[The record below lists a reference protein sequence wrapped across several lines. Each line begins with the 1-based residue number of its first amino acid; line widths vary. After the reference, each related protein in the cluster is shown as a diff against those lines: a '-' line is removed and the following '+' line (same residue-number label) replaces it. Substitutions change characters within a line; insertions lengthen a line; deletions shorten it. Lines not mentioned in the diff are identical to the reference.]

1 MRYSSDLRW
10 RVLTFVENG
19 GSKVQ
24 AAQRFGVSRASIYRW
39 LNATDPLDY
48 QKPGPREPRLLDY
61 QHLEQHVAEF
71 PDLTQQERAKHFGVS
86 RACIGH
92 GLQKIGCVCKKKT
105 LGYKERCPDQRAA
118 YCTQLAEINAR

>member
-1 MRYSSDLRW
+1 MRYSSDLRL
-10 RVLTFVENG
+10 RVIRFVENG

-48 QKPGPREPRLLDY
+48 QKPGPRGPRLLDY
-61 QHLEQHVAEF
+61 QQLEQHVAEF
-71 PDLTQQERAKHFGVS
+71 PDLTQQERATHFGVS

-92 GLQKIGCVCKKKT
+92 GLKKIGCVRKKNT
-105 LGYKERCPDQRAA
+105 RL
-118 YCTQLAEINAR
+118 